1 MIGLMGKT
9 IKLVEKEIRRLE
21 SKRKHINNMAR
32 HCFDNDYE
40 VEYQLWHEK
49 REKTRMQIILFNEEL
64 DILCKR
70 YKKVEEF

>member
-1 MIGLMGKT
+1 MDKT

-40 VEYQLWHEK
+40 VKYELWRK
-49 REKTRMQIILFNEEL
+49 KGEKTRMQIILFNDEL
-64 DILCKR
+64 DILYRR